1 MTYNELWHQL
11 TPLYEEG
18 EAKAIIRTVME
29 VAFGLTLT
37 DLYTGKVNEISSEEK
52 TLLAEF
58 IERLQKGEPVQYVLG
73 QAPFCGR
80 IFKVHEGVLIPRPE
94 TEQLCQWIVAEYNRP
109 YCGLQPPEPLR
120 TLDIGTGSGCIA
132 VTLALDLWN
141 SSVSAWDISSDALL
155 MARENAHR
163 MGAKV
168 DFRMQDALHP
178 EGTDK
183 WDVIVSNPPYIC
195 EKEKGQMAKNVLDY
209 EPQIALFVPD
219 EDPLLFYRSIAIY
232 AIDALRSDGALFFE
246 INPMYAVQMQ
256 QMLEGLGFRQTEIK
270 EDQFGKQRF
279 IKSMKR

>member
-80 IFKVHEGVLIPRPE
+80 IFKVHDGVLIPRPE

-155 MARENAHR
+155 MARGNAHR

-183 WDVIVSNPPYIC
+183 WDIIVSNPPYIC

-232 AIDALRSDGALFFE
+232 AIDALRPDGALFFE

>member
-1 MTYNELWHQL
+1 M
-11 TPLYEEG
+11 
-18 EAKAIIRTVME
+18 
-29 VAFGLTLT
+29 
-37 DLYTGKVNEISSEEK
+37 
-52 TLLAEF
+52 
-58 IERLQKGEPVQYVLG
+58 QYVLG

-163 MGAKV
+163 MGAKI

-219 EDPLLFYRSIAIY
+219 EDPLLFYRAIAIY
-232 AIDALRSDGALFFE
+232 AIDTLRPDGALFFE

>member
-58 IERLQKGEPVQYVLG
+58 IERLQKGEPVQYALG

-183 WDVIVSNPPYIC
+183 WDIIVSNPPYIC

-232 AIDALRSDGALFFE
+232 AIDALRPDGALFFE

>member
-80 IFKVHEGVLIPRPE
+80 IFKVHDGVLIPRPE

-178 EGTDK
+178 EGTDE
-183 WDVIVSNPPYIC
+183 WDIIVSNPPYIC

-219 EDPLLFYRSIAIY
+219 EDPLLFYRAIAIY
-232 AIDALRSDGALFFE
+232 AIDALRPDGALFFE

-256 QMLEGLGFRQTEIK
+256 QMLDGLGFRQTEIK

>member
-132 VTLALDLWN
+132 VTLALELWN

-155 MARENAHR
+155 LARENAHR

-178 EGTDK
+178 EGTDE
-183 WDVIVSNPPYIC
+183 WDIIVSNPPYIC

-219 EDPLLFYRSIAIY
+219 EDPLLFYRAIAIY
-232 AIDALRSDGALFFE
+232 AIDTLRPDGALFFE

>member
-80 IFKVHEGVLIPRPE
+80 IFKVHDGVLIPRPE
-94 TEQLCQWIVAEYNRP
+94 TEQLCQWIVSEYNRP

-183 WDVIVSNPPYIC
+183 WDIIVSNPPYIC

-232 AIDALRSDGALFFE
+232 AIDALRPDGALFFE

>member
-1 MTYNELWHQL
+1 
-11 TPLYEEG
+11 
-18 EAKAIIRTVME
+18 

-80 IFKVHEGVLIPRPE
+80 IFKVHDGVLIPRPE
-94 TEQLCQWIVAEYNRP
+94 TEQLCQWIVSEYNWP

-132 VTLALDLWN
+132 VTLALELWN

-232 AIDALRSDGALFFE
+232 AIDALRPDGALFFE

>member
-80 IFKVHEGVLIPRPE
+80 IFKVHDGVLIPRPE
-94 TEQLCQWIVAEYNRP
+94 TEQLCQWIVSEYNRP

-132 VTLALDLWN
+132 VTLALELWN

-183 WDVIVSNPPYIC
+183 WDIIVSNPPYIC

-232 AIDALRSDGALFFE
+232 AIDALRPDGALFFE

>member
-80 IFKVHEGVLIPRPE
+80 IFKVHDGVLIPRPE
-94 TEQLCQWIVAEYNRP
+94 TEQLCQWIVSEYNRP

-163 MGAKV
+163 MGAKI

-219 EDPLLFYRSIAIY
+219 EDPLLFYRAIAIY